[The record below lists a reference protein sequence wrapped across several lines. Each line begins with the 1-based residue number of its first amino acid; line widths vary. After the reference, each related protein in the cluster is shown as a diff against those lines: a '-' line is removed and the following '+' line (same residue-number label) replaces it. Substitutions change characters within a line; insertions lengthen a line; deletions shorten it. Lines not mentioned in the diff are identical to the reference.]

1 VHVLIAILVVA
12 ACRCR
17 PGSASATTVCRRAA
31 GPIARESNR
40 SFTNR
45 SCVFVFD
52 PIEACWVVGDL
63 SALALTID
71 RSMANRA
78 KTVAFFAVC
87 SLSIMASRLHSRI
100 SQLTSSFV
108 DSVLDAVKSSSIS
121 ELLDGRP
128 AHRAEARIP
137 SATSVGRTA
146 QAPAAGRLPRR
157 SAEDIA
163 KTLEIVVSLL
173 GSRKNGLRA
182 EQIRAELSMQAKE
195 LPRILKEGL
204 NRKKLRTVGQKRAT
218 TYFVK

>member
-1 VHVLIAILVVA
+1 
-12 ACRCR
+12 
-17 PGSASATTVCRRAA
+17 
-31 GPIARESNR
+31 
-40 SFTNR
+40 
-45 SCVFVFD
+45 
-52 PIEACWVVGDL
+52 
-63 SALALTID
+63 
-71 RSMANRA
+71 
-78 KTVAFFAVC
+78 
-87 SLSIMASRLHSRI
+87 MASRLHSRI
-100 SQLTSSFV
+100 SQLSSSFV

-121 ELLDGRP
+121 ELLDGRA
-128 AHRAEARIP
+128 AHRAEARVP
-137 SATSVGRTA
+137 SAPSFGRA
-146 QAPAAGRLPRR
+146 APAPAPAAGRLPRR

>member
-1 VHVLIAILVVA
+1 
-12 ACRCR
+12 
-17 PGSASATTVCRRAA
+17 
-31 GPIARESNR
+31 
-40 SFTNR
+40 
-45 SCVFVFD
+45 
-52 PIEACWVVGDL
+52 
-63 SALALTID
+63 
-71 RSMANRA
+71 
-78 KTVAFFAVC
+78 
-87 SLSIMASRLHSRI
+87 MASRLHSRI
-100 SQLTSSFV
+100 SQLASSFV
-108 DSVLDAVKSSSIS
+108 DSVLDAVKSSSVS

-128 AHRAEARIP
+128 AHRAEARVA
-137 SATSVGRTA
+137 SAPSVGRAA

-204 NRKKLRTVGQKRAT
+204 SRKKLRTVGQKRAT

>member
-1 VHVLIAILVVA
+1 
-12 ACRCR
+12 
-17 PGSASATTVCRRAA
+17 
-31 GPIARESNR
+31 
-40 SFTNR
+40 
-45 SCVFVFD
+45 
-52 PIEACWVVGDL
+52 VGDL
-63 SALALTID
+63 SALALTIE
-71 RSMANRA
+71 RGIANRA

-87 SLSIMASRLHSRI
+87 SLWIMASRLHSRI
-100 SQLTSSFV
+100 SQLSSSFV
-108 DSVLDAVKSSSIS
+108 DSVLDAVKSSSVS

-128 AHRAEARIP
+128 AHRAEARVP
-137 SATSVGRTA
+137 SAPSIGRSAPA
-146 QAPAAGRLPRR
+146 QAPPAGRLPRR

-204 NRKKLRTVGQKRAT
+204 SRKKLRTVGQKRAT